1 MKNKKLSLVLI
12 LVIVFQLVLII
23 TPPIYESI
31 AFSRCEK
38 YGKEYKIRIPSLQ
51 IDIFDSENEEN
62 YMYIN
67 IRNYYDDLSV
77 VKDEIGFMLNEKGF
91 CVYDLYGNNKDKY
104 VDSVKKEFLY
114 GRGYVESE
122 VMLSDGV
129 TFEGLAEYLN
139 KKTGNIYHDE
149 YYYNEY
155 FYFDFLES
163 YGIEAYITVKVYGGV
178 MIKEALYI
186 DGEKVL
192 EFNN

>member
-1 MKNKKLSLVLI
+1 MKNKKLSLVLVF
-12 LVIVFQLVLII
+12 VIIFQLVLII
-23 TPPIYESI
+23 SPPIYESI
-31 AFSRCEK
+31 AFSGCEK

-51 IDIFDSENEEN
+51 IDIFDPEYREN
-62 YMYIN
+62 YLYIN
-67 IRNYYDDLSV
+67 IRNSYDDLSV

-91 CVYDLYGNNKDKY
+91 CVYDFYGKNKDKH

-114 GRGYVESE
+114 GRGYIESE

-155 FYFDFLES
+155 FP
-163 YGIEAYITVKVYGGV
+163 
-178 MIKEALYI
+178 
-186 DGEKVL
+186 
-192 EFNN
+192 

>member
-1 MKNKKLSLVLI
+1 MKNKKLSLVLVF
-12 LVIVFQLVLII
+12 VIIFQLVLII
-23 TPPIYESI
+23 SPPIYESI
-31 AFSRCEK
+31 AFSGCEK

-51 IDIFDSENEEN
+51 IDIFDPEYREN
-62 YMYIN
+62 YLYIN
-67 IRNYYDDLSV
+67 IRNSYDDLSV
-77 VKDEIGFMLNEKGF
+77 VRDEIGFMLNEKGF
-91 CVYDLYGNNKDKY
+91 CVYDFYGKNKDKH

-149 YYYNEY
+149 FYYNEY